1 MSREETTQFD
11 RLVEQAQQGNQEA
24 FEAIYRQTYRLV
36 YFHAKAVTKSEE
48 EALDLVQDTFL
59 AAYRG
64 LKRLQDVRNFRKWIT
79 RIVFNLGC
87 KKLRGNHEVLLG
99 EEEQDEIFEALP
111 ERDEARLPEES
122 LDRKET
128 VKIIR
133 DVIEGLP
140 VLQKSAVVAYYMDEM
155 GIGEIARL
163 AQCSEGT
170 IKSRLNYARK
180 AMKESIL
187 RKEREMGCRLHVVT
201 GPVVVLALR
210 QMFTGMAVSP
220 QKMALVWGMIQP
232 QLGAVQAASAG
243 AGSAG
248 AAAESYGAAEAA
260 GTAQAGGAGAAQA
273 GSAGGTGAAASAAA
287 ESYGAAGAA
296 AGGFGA
302 KTAAAA
308 ASAAVKGGIAA
319 AHVKV
324 AAAAVSTVLAVT
336 VAGAA
341 GGGYIAYRQHQEAVA
356 QAESQTEIPASEP
369 GSDGGEAE
377 TAAAETTAAET
388 EAETAKAGWVAFE
401 EGWKYRAEDGSYLKS
416 QWKEDG
422 GEWYYLTGDE
432 WLQMEDFRLGYQ
444 IFTLSDTGSLAQVAY
459 EGPVWNNGDGRI
471 DRASFYTEDA
481 VYYSAYEE
489 GIHVSDLDGGND
501 KKLCDIDAEYL
512 LVDGDW
518 IYFSTYRVLYRMKT
532 DGTQL
537 EQINNDQ
544 WIFVNSMAVE
554 DGVLYMNTIDT
565 GPGDADHTWGEIYE
579 VHWDTKTYRELPVQL
594 EVSQIYKQMQAE
606 DGWLYFLVD
615 SPRFS
620 ADPFYGMLVRMSV
633 EDSTIEWISEEGI
646 DAFFACEN
654 TAFCTKGGQT
664 IRYSIAQQA
673 EESRQTAE
681 QFEQNPEQVYQEYL
695 TNVLIPQYGQA
706 TEFSKQYYYHRTPA
720 LYDNERYVA
729 KPDPESAGAVQQ
741 GILRSYIDDLDGDG
755 EKEMAVLRV
764 GFRERER
771 TPFESE
777 APYAALM
784 LDVYEMQHGRM
795 SYGGTSELSAIG
807 PSRNDSSQTIVY
819 IKHYDGKCALLCC
832 HTSTHYDFAAESTVL
847 YEMTFVSFDT
857 GEQGI
862 YLSSQTECEYGTAFE
877 MNQLDEISKNYGF
890 TDNWWTWDEEDGT
903 SVLQVSSQEPDC
915 EVIFREAA
923 GMGARQG
930 GYNTISGYSAVQE
943 MEELGNFEDHPV
955 YWSMDVNPVQEA
967 PGATG

>member
-273 GSAGGTGAAASAAA
+273 GSAGGTGAAS
-287 ESYGAAGAA
+287 A

-369 GSDGGEAE
+369 GIDGGEAE

-401 EGWKYRAEDGSYLKS
+401 EGWKYRAEDGSYIKS

-459 EGPVWNNGDGRI
+459 EGPVLNHGEGRV

-554 DGVLYMNTIDT
+554 DGILYINTT
-565 GPGDADHTWGEIYE
+565 NTPPGDGDLPMGEIYE
-579 VHWDTKTYRELPVQL
+579 VHWDTQTYKQLPVQL
-594 EVSQIYKQMQAE
+594 TALQKYDQMQAE
-606 DGWLYFLVD
+606 DGWLYFLVNGLVSTD
-615 SPRFS
+615 
-620 ADPFYGMLVRMSV
+620 DPFQNMLVRMSA

-646 DAFFACEN
+646 DAFFVCGN
-654 TAFCTKGGQT
+654 TAFCTKDGQM
-664 IRYSIAQQA
+664 IRYPIAQQA
-673 EESRQTAE
+673 EEGRQTAE

-706 TEFSKQYYYHRTPA
+706 TEFSKQYYYYRTRAP
-720 LYDNERYVA
+720 YDNERYVVQ
-729 KPDPESAGAVQQ
+729 PNPESAGAVQQ
-741 GILRSYIDDLDGDG
+741 GILRSYVDDLDGDG

-764 GFRERER
+764 GSRERER
-771 TPFESE
+771 TPLESQ
-777 APYAALM
+777 APYTALM
-784 LDVYEMQHGRM
+784 LDVYEIQHGRM
-795 SYGGTSELSAIG
+795 FYGGTSELSAIG
-807 PSRNDSSQTIVY
+807 PSQSDTSQTIVY

-832 HTSTHYDFAAESTVL
+832 HTLDSYSTFVEGTEL

-862 YLSSQTECEYGTAFE
+862 SLYSQTESEYGTAFE